1 MEELVNLIATDSSA
15 ADVSDRIK
23 DILYTK
29 ATDKIEKTRS
39 TVAASMFAEPETTED
54 SE

>member
-15 ADVSDRIK
+15 SDVSDQIK

-29 ATDKIEKTRS
+29 ATDKIEKLLVRDFTDDELKEYEK
-39 TVAASMFAEPETTED
+39 TFL
-54 SE
+54 